1 MDRHKYYSCGV
12 KECFRLVESSKD
24 GLSDD
29 EAAKRLEKFGLNQLP
44 KGKKKG
50 IFGIFLSQFSD
61 FMIWI
66 LIIAGGISGFLGEWV
81 DASIILFVV
90 FLNAVLGTIQEFK
103 AGEALDALKKMA
115 APYAMVLRNGSPKK
129 VFSHDLVLG
138 DVVLLNAGDSV
149 PADIRLF
156 ESFSMKVNEAS
167 LTGESVS
174 EGKSINVLSE
184 STVLADRDNM
194 LYMGTSITYGRGTGL
209 VVATGLNTEMGSI
222 ALALNDDVKE
232 KTPLQK
238 RLNQLSNYISLGVII
253 VAIII
258 FAIGFFSG
266 KELLDSFLTSVSL
279 AVAAIP
285 EGMVAVITIVL
296 AIGMSK
302 LADQGAIIRKL
313 PAVET
318 LGSTQIICSDKTGTL
333 TQNKMTV
340 KEIFSKEEKLLFSA
354 MLHCNDSIVD
364 EQGNLMGDPTE
375 SALLAYL
382 LSKEYIDKDQIVNRI
397 RAGEIPFDSVRKKS
411 SVIIE
416 VNENKHRIFVK
427 GAVDNML
434 DSFSLPDDKRSE
446 IEAVNVDMANRALR
460 VLAFGYRDLENYNSD
475 SDLDLSLE
483 NDLVFLGL
491 VGMIDPPRPEV
502 KEAIKVCKNAEIVP
516 VMITGDHKITAM
528 AIAKDIGLLEDS
540 RRAITGAD
548 LLKMSDDEFRSDIEN
563 IGVYARVTPEDK
575 SRIVRMWQS
584 KGKVVAMTGDGVN
597 DAPAL
602 KIADIGVGMGITGTE
617 VSKGASDMV
626 LTDDNFATIVVAVKE
641 GRRIFDNIQ
650 KTISFLLSSN
660 AGEVMAVLVATIVG
674 WSFLSP
680 VQILWINL
688 VTDSFPALALG
699 VEPAEGN
706 IMSRPPR
713 DSRGSIFSGKNLVVI
728 GFMGAMEG
736 ILALSAYAI
745 GYFYFNNSIVATTMA
760 FVTLAAAQLFA
771 ALGFQSRYDSIFKI
785 KVRKHPFLWLCFGGS
800 MILQLLVVLVPSLNK
815 LFGLTQLGA
824 YQWLIV
830 GILSFCM
837 LLFVEIFKLFGKDK

>member
-1 MDRHKYYSCGV
+1 MDKDKFYSYSID
-12 KECFRLVESSKD
+12 ECFNIVDSKREGLDKKEANIRLDKY
-24 GLSDD
+24 
-29 EAAKRLEKFGLNQLP
+29 GLNQLP
-44 KGKKKG
+44 EGKKKG
-50 IFGIFLSQFSD
+50 LLNIFLSQFSD

-66 LIIAGGISGFLGEWV
+66 LIIAGGISGFFGEWV
-81 DASIILFVV
+81 DAGIIIFVV
-90 FLNAVLGTIQEFK
+90 VLNSILGTIQEYK
-103 AGEALDALKKMA
+103 AEEALNALKKMA
-115 APYAMVLRNGSPKK
+115 APHALVLRNGSPKK
-129 VFSHDLVLG
+129 ILSHELVLG

-156 ESFSMKVNEAS
+156 ESFSLKSDESS
-167 LTGESVS
+167 LTGESVAS
-174 EGKSINVLSE
+174 EKSVDVMSE

-194 LYMGTSITYGRGTGL
+194 LYMGTSVTYGRGTGV
-209 VVATGLNTEMGSI
+209 VVATGLSTEMGSI
-222 ALALNDDVKE
+222 ALALNTFEKE

-238 RLNQLSNYISLGVII
+238 KLNQLSNYISIGVILIAI
-253 VAIII
+253 VIFIIGYI
-258 FAIGFFSG
+258 SG
-266 KELLDSFLTSVSL
+266 KEFLDSFLISVSL

-296 AIGMSK
+296 ALGMSK
-302 LADQGAIIRKL
+302 LAAKGAIIRKL

-340 KEIFSKEEKLLFSA
+340 QEIFSKDEDLLFDA
-354 MLHCNDSIVD
+354 MLHCNDSVLN
-364 EQGNLMGDPTE
+364 EQGGLMGDPTE

-382 LSKEYIDKDQIVNRI
+382 LDKGHINNDDINDRI

-411 SVIIE
+411 SVVIE
-416 VNENKHRIFVK
+416 LDENSHRIFVK

-434 DSFSLPDDKRSE
+434 GSFSLSSADKLE
-446 IEAVNVDMANRALR
+446 IETVNEEMGKKALR
-460 VLAFGYRDLENYNSD
+460 VLAFGYKNINDYD
-475 SDLDLSLE
+475 GVVDLSLE
-483 NDLVFLGL
+483 NDLVFVGL

-502 KEAIKVCKNAEIVP
+502 SEAIGICKSAEIIP

-528 AIAKDIGLLEDS
+528 AIARDIGLLDDS
-540 RRAITGAD
+540 RKAITGSE
-548 LLKMSDDEFRSDIEN
+548 LVKMSDEEFRNDIKN

-584 KGKVVAMTGDGVN
+584 KGKIVAMTGDGVN

-660 AGEVMAVLVATIVG
+660 AGEVIAVLVATIIG

-706 IMSRPPR
+706 IMNRAPR

-728 GFMGAMEG
+728 VVMGIMEAM
-736 ILALSAYAI
+736 LALGAYAI
-745 GYFYFNNSIVATTMA
+745 GYFYFNDGLIATTMA

-771 ALGFQSRYDSIFKI
+771 SLGFQSRSDSIFKI
-785 KVRKHPFLWLCFGGS
+785 KVKEHPFLWLCFGGS
-800 MILQLLVVLVPSLNK
+800 LLLQLLVVLIPPFNR
-815 LFGLTQLGA
+815 LFNLAILDGA
-824 YQWLIV
+824 QWLIV
-830 GILSFCM
+830 GVLSFVM
-837 LLFVEIFKLFGKDK
+837 LLFVELFKFFGRRK

>member
-1 MDRHKYYSCGV
+1 MDRDKYYSYSVEDCL
-12 KECFRLVESSKD
+12 EAVESSKE
-24 GLSDD
+24 GLSDK
-29 EAAKRLEKFGLNQLP
+29 EAVVRLEKYGLNQLP
-44 KGKKKG
+44 EGKKKG
-50 IFGIFLSQFSD
+50 LLSIFLSQFSD

-66 LIIAGGISGFLGEWV
+66 LIIAGGISGFLGEWI
-81 DASIILFVV
+81 DAGIIIFVV
-90 FLNAVLGTIQEFK
+90 VLNSILGTIQEYK
-103 AGEALDALKKMA
+103 AEEALDALKKMA
-115 APYAMVLRNGSPKK
+115 APYALVLRNGSPKK
-129 VFSHDLVLG
+129 ILSHELVLG

-156 ESFSMKVNEAS
+156 ESFSLKIDESS
-167 LTGESVS
+167 LTGESVAS
-174 EGKSINVLSE
+174 DKVVGIMPE
-184 STVLADRDNM
+184 SAVLADRDNM
-194 LYMGTSITYGRGTGL
+194 VYMGTAITYGRGTGV
-209 VVATGLNTEMGSI
+209 VVATGLGTEMGSI
-222 ALALNDDVKE
+222 ALALNSDEKE

-238 RLNQLSNYISLGVII
+238 KLNQLSNYISIGVIFIAI
-253 VAIII
+253 VI
-258 FAIGFFSG
+258 FVIGFISG
-266 KELLDSFLTSVSL
+266 KALLDSFLTSVSL

-296 AIGMSK
+296 ALGMSK
-302 LADQGAIIRKL
+302 LAAKGAIIRKL

-340 KEIFSKEEKLLFSA
+340 QEIFSKDEDLLFDA
-354 MLHCNDSIVD
+354 MLHCNDSVLD
-364 EQGNLMGDPTE
+364 EKGLLMGDPTE

-382 LSKEYIDKDQIVNRI
+382 LSKGDINKEHINGRERD
-397 RAGEIPFDSVRKKS
+397 GEIPFDSVRKKS
-411 SVIIE
+411 SVVIE
-416 VNENKHRIFVK
+416 LDDINHRIFVK

-434 DSFSLPDDKRSE
+434 GSFSLSDEEKLE
-446 IEAVNVDMANRALR
+446 IEKVNERMANKALR
-460 VLAFGYRDLENYNSD
+460 VLAFGYRDLGAHNGVV
-475 SDLDLSLE
+475 DLSLE
-483 NDLVFLGL
+483 RDLVFVGL

-502 KEAIKVCKNAEIVP
+502 VEALNVCKSAEIVP

-528 AIAKDIGLLEDS
+528 AIARDIGLLDDS

-548 LLKMSDDEFRSDIEN
+548 LVKMSDDEFRNDIEN

-584 KGKVVAMTGDGVN
+584 KGKIVAMTGDGVN

-660 AGEVMAVLVATIVG
+660 AGEVVAVLVATIIG

-699 VEPAEGN
+699 VEPAESN
-706 IMSRPPR
+706 IMNRAPL
-713 DSRGSIFSGKNLVVI
+713 DSRGSIFSSRNLVVI
-728 GFMGAMEG
+728 SVMGIMEAM
-736 ILALSAYAI
+736 LALGAYGI
-745 GYFYFNNSIVATTMA
+745 GFYYFNDGLVATTMA

-771 ALGFQSRYDSIFKI
+771 ALGFQSRSDSIFKI
-785 KVRKHPFLWLCFGGS
+785 KVKKHPILWLCFGGS
-800 MILQLLVVLVPSLNK
+800 MLLQLLVVVIPPLNK
-815 LFGLTQLGA
+815 LFNLTMLDVA
-824 YQWLIV
+824 QWLIV
-830 GILSFCM
+830 GGLSFVM
-837 LLFVEIFKLFGKDK
+837 LLFVEFFKFINRKK